1 MKICSSEMLIHAVG
15 GKILNLDH
23 VTYFHGYLIPFILSR
38 VGEGVIQGL
47 WTGARSPIF
56 SDGGGLG

>member
-47 WTGARSPIF
+47 WTGARSHDF
-56 SDGGGLG
+56 F